1 QIGITL
7 IGILSG
13 AIGGSSLARAIQPLL
28 NSIPALA
35 PQSQAISIGLVVVV
49 ITYLSLIIGELVPKR
64 LALNHAEA
72 IASLVARPMRLLSRL
87 AAPLVA
93 LLSLSTRAV
102 LFLLGM
108 RASDEPP
115 VTEEEV
121 RIMLAQGTEAGI
133 FESAEQQM
141 VENIFR
147 LADWR
152 TSAVMTP
159 YPEVVWLDLDSP
171 PEAIIDQ
178 ISRSRFVAYPV
189 FQEEQRNIVGVVL
202 LEDLWLQLARQQPLD
217 LKAALKPPLYVPE
230 SALVLQALEQF
241 RQSGQRIA
249 LVIDEHSSVVGV
261 TTPQDILEAVVGTL
275 PAGTEE
281 ASITPRTDDSWY
293 VDGMINID
301 EFEDYIDQPIFPE
314 DERGDYHTLAGFVM
328 MRIGRIPQTADRFEW
343 NGLSFEVVDMDGRRV
358 DKILVTRLPPAETS
372 SDD

>member
-1 QIGITL
+1 GITL

-249 LVIDEHSSVVGV
+249 LVIDEHSS
-261 TTPQDILEAVVGTL
+261 
-275 PAGTEE
+275 
-281 ASITPRTDDSWY
+281 
-293 VDGMINID
+293 
-301 EFEDYIDQPIFPE
+301 
-314 DERGDYHTLAGFVM
+314 
-328 MRIGRIPQTADRFEW
+328 
-343 NGLSFEVVDMDGRRV
+343 
-358 DKILVTRLPPAETS
+358 
-372 SDD
+372 